1 MVGLLRANHSRMGDA
16 EMRLLMPKFFGR
28 TREPFGGEMPSW
40 WDAEAARPG
49 PRLVFALVDDVGP
62 ATKILGNLQAEEE
75 GGLAPGD
82 LYVSVDDDHEYVRE
96 TLDHL
101 VLQHSRAPGS
111 VVCYSGIRFTR
122 QLDGTLTQ
130 RNTSHIL
137 GERAASRMRPSLACV
152 VDLAEG
158 FGSVLYP
165 REALLGLAPLHGA
178 LLRGEVPP
186 FAMRGDDYLIGNA
199 LAALGVTRLAV
210 LHPVAFPRPLSYGFG
225 EDALHS
231 VDGSNPVTRYRPI
244 MDWCAQVEGAGDA
257 AAPQALEHQLPL
269 LRDAFWRDPYE
280 RNDLTAVPASAAA
293 SAPPGVAWA
302 VVAGIVIL
310 AGLLAVLLRVRNKA
324 RFGSR
329 FPSAVALLLLV
340 GVALAVALAPERLG
354 KRSRGGGGRRR
365 LRHPPLGWLRYDDR
379 VAAATVPPCWPSAE
393 FADLRYEPG
402 AWRMC
407 GAGKG
412 PSLRSGWHQPASRLR
427 RSPALLSPYPD
438 GEPPG
443 VSIREPGEG
452 EFADADDPLGTSA
465 GTCEEGYPSTLST
478 RGPFLELADG
488 RCAVVGPGGVV
499 RIVARSHVGSHA
511 SKKQRRAGGR
521 VAIAVVAESRE
532 RPSFLARH
540 LAWRHG
546 PLAEPSPLPEEVIV
560 GVLAGPPGASD
571 EVLRA
576 LIDGGLA
583 PPGCSV
589 HLLGGGGGGG
599 SDGTADREL
608 EGHLASW
615 SEAAAARGITLRQV
629 EVPPG
634 VHPALALAAPN
645 GPEPP
650 AEGSIV
656 VTLPADAAAAEHLGA
671 VVARARALPR
681 CAVAAEADVVIVQ
694 GGVERLEECPAGCT
708 AAVMDSAAGAVAYRV
723 GALRRAAA
731 AGAGGASGRT
741 PSLGSAPLHS
751 DTGLSGALAAT
762 GTTVLRQPDPYVAAP
777 RRRRRQRRGGP
788 ASLPASI
795 AARSIRVTSGWL

>member
-40 WDAEAARPG
+40 WEAEAARPG
-49 PRLVFALVDDVGP
+49 PRLVFVLVDDVGP

-75 GGLAPGD
+75 GGLAPAD
-82 LYVSVDDDHEYVRE
+82 LYVSVDDDQEYARE

-122 QLDGTLTQ
+122 QLDGTMTQ

-137 GERAASRMRPSLACV
+137 GEHAASRMQPSLACA

-178 LLRGEVPP
+178 LLRGDVPP

-210 LHPVAFPRPLSYGFG
+210 LHPVSFPRALRYGFG
-225 EDALHS
+225 EDALHA
-231 VDGSNPVTRYRPI
+231 VDGSNPVSRYRPI
-244 MDWCAQVEGAGDA
+244 MDWCAQVEGAGDP
-257 AAPQALEHQLPL
+257 AAPQAPELPLPL

-310 AGLLAVLLRVRNKA
+310 AGLLAVLLRMRIKA
-324 RFGSR
+324 RFGSWL
-329 FPSAVALLLLV
+329 PSAVALLLLV
-340 GVALAVALAPERLG
+340 GVALAVVLAPERLG
-354 KRSRGGGGRRR
+354 KRSRGGRGWRR
-365 LRHPPLGWLRYDDR
+365 LRLSPLGWLRYDDR
-379 VAAATVPPCWPSAE
+379 VASATVPPCWPSAE

-412 PSLRSGWHQPASRLR
+412 PSP
-427 RSPALLSPYPD
+427 LLELN

-511 SKKQRRAGGR
+511 RKKQRRAGGR

-546 PLAEPSPLPEEVIV
+546 PLAEPSPLPEEVII

-589 HLLGGGGGGG
+589 HLLGGGGRG
-599 SDGTADREL
+599 GTADQEL
-608 EGHLASW
+608 EGRLASW

-629 EVPPG
+629 KVPPG

-645 GPEPP
+645 DPEPP

-694 GGVERLEECPAGCT
+694 GGAERLEECPAGCT
-708 AAVMDSAAGAVAYRV
+708 AAVMDSAAGAVAYRA

-731 AGAGGASGRT
+731 AGAGGASD
-741 PSLGSAPLHS
+741 AE
-751 DTGLSGALAAT
+751 LSGALAAT
-762 GTTVLRQPDPYVAAP
+762 GTTLLRQPDPYVSAP
-777 RRRRRQRRGGP
+777 RRRRQRRGGP